1 MIAPPYQQL
10 AYKKNK
16 KQQLIIDCI
25 VGTLAII
32 LLKSE
37 EKTIIHV
44 NVDRYR

>member
-16 KQQLIIDCI
+16 KQQLIII
-25 VGTLAII
+25 ALAHWPL

-44 NVDRYR
+44 DRYR

>member
-16 KQQLIIDCI
+16 KQQLIII
-25 VGTLAII
+25 IALAHWPL

-44 NVDRYR
+44 DRYR